1 MSATL
6 HLEDGSRF
14 EGQLF
19 GATKSIYGEIVFQ
32 TGMVGYVESLTD
44 PSYAH
49 QLLTLTYPLI
59 GNYGVPDE
67 TKRDEF
73 GLPEGFESAKIWP
86 AALIVDRICS
96 EGEES
101 HWRSKSSLSDWL
113 KRHGVPGLSGI
124 DVRQL
129 TKKIREQGTMKA
141 KLIIDG
147 DEPDKFPFVDFNET
161 NVVASVS
168 RKEPEIYGDGPTTVL
183 AVDCGLKYNQIRCLV
198 RRVGRVKVVPWD
210 WPIEK
215 EEFDGLFL
223 SNGPGDPEKCALLVE
238 RLSKIVARGDKPI
251 FGICLGHQ
259 LLARAVGAKTYK
271 LKYGNRGHNQ
281 PCTHYATGRCYIT
294 SQNHGFAVD
303 EKTLPAT
310 WRPLFTNEND
320 GTNEG
325 IVHVDK
331 PLFSVQFHPEHSAG
345 PTDCEFLFDIFA
357 EVVAAAKKG
366 QLLSADKLIT
376 ERLTFPSTYKITEQK
391 KVLVLGSG
399 GLTIGQAGEFDY
411 SGAQALKALRE
422 EGIASVLIN
431 PNVATVQTIKGFADK
446 TNFLPVTKEY
456 VTDVIKKE
464 RPTGILCTFGGQT
477 ALNCAID
484 LYKDGIFDQYN
495 VQVLGTQIQT
505 IQNTEDRERFNTE
518 MQSIGEQVAPSKAAT
533 TLEGTIQAAE
543 ELGYPVLVR
552 AAYCLGGLGS
562 GFASNQAELVEIA
575 KKALAA
581 SNQVLVDKSLK
592 GWKEV
597 EYEVVRD
604 AYDNCITVCNMEN
617 VDPLGIHTGESVVV
631 APSQTLSDKEY
642 NMLRTCAIK
651 VIRHLGIIG
660 ECNIQYA
667 LDPDSEHEHVE
678 NAGIHSGDATLVT
691 PPADLNETTIEK
703 IKEITEKIARG
714 LNVNGPFNMQ
724 LIAKDNELK
733 VIECNLRASRSFPFV
748 SKTLDFDFVGLATRA
763 MMSADNPQIK
773 EGKLIQKV
781 HGVLRGRGRVGVKVP
796 QFSFSRL
803 AGADVMLGV
812 EMASTGEVACFG
824 RDRHEAYLKG
834 LLATGFVPPRKN
846 IFISMGGVDHK
857 REMMPSIQT
866 LISLGFDL
874 YASKG
879 TADYLHGLDIPED
892 WESCTRAAL
901 AGGVTMILAMP
912 NTNPALTDNASYE
925 LTDKLASEKALVDY
939 ALYVGAT
946 ATNATVAASLAQKAA
961 GLKMYL
967 NDTFSTLKMDNM
979 AHWMQHLR
987 SFPTTRPV
995 VCHAEGQ
1002 TLAAVLMCAQLTG
1015 RAVHICH
1022 LATAEEMTLV
1032 REAKQKGWAVTCEV
1046 CPHHLILTEGCLPC
1060 GVREVRPRLVQEA
1073 DVQALWDNLDYID
1086 CFATDHAPHTRE
1098 EKHGAEKVPPG
1109 FPGVEYMLPLL
1120 LTFVHEGRLTL
1131 AQLVDRLHHNPRRIF
1146 GLPEQK
1152 DTYIEVD
1159 LGVEWTIPENGGQ
1172 SKAGWTPYAGRA
1184 VRGKVVN
1191 VVIHGEEALVD
1202 GNIVAKKGSGR
1213 NVRLSSDFGAEDED
1227 VIRRELEEAAAEGRL
1242 PAETLS
1248 SEDSPLETPLRLSPA
1263 KLAWAGQ
1270 NLISVEHLDKPLIN
1284 RILELAEHFRSDIM
1298 GNYADIVVIRHPEI
1312 GSAQRAAAVC
1322 TQPVVNAGDGA
1333 GEHPTQ
1339 ALLDVFT
1346 IRQELSSINGLT
1358 IALVGDLKNGR
1369 TVHSLAK
1376 LLTRYNKITLHYV
1389 SPVEELGMP
1398 ESVCDYV
1405 HKHSQ
1410 MGDRPG
1416 ETRPAFVQKKF
1427 TDLAEGIKGVDVVY
1441 MTRVQKER
1449 FSDQAAYE
1457 RVKGAFVLTPK
1468 LLDESTQENETTDYN
1483 VLGQQSAKP
1492 IVMHPLPRVDE
1503 ISPELDHDDRAAYFR
1518 QARNGMFVRMA
1529 VLTLLLGRDQDL

>member
-1 MSATL
+1 MTSCFETMSATL

-86 AALIVDRICS
+86 AALIVDRICP

-303 EKTLPAT
+303 EKTLPTT

-495 VQVLGTQIQT
+495 VQV
-505 IQNTEDRERFNTE
+505 
-518 MQSIGEQVAPSKAAT
+518 
-533 TLEGTIQAAE
+533 
-543 ELGYPVLVR
+543 
-552 AAYCLGGLGS
+552 
-562 GFASNQAELVEIA
+562 
-575 KKALAA
+575 
-581 SNQVLVDKSLK
+581 
-592 GWKEV
+592 

-667 LDPDSEHEHVE
+667 LDPDSEQYY
-678 NAGIHSGDATLVT
+678 I
-691 PPADLNETTIEK
+691 IE
-703 IKEITEKIARG
+703 
-714 LNVNGPFNMQ
+714 
-724 LIAKDNELK
+724 
-733 VIECNLRASRSFPFV
+733 
-748 SKTLDFDFVGLATRA
+748 
-763 MMSADNPQIK
+763 
-773 EGKLIQKV
+773 
-781 HGVLRGRGRVGVKVP
+781 VP

-879 TADYLHGLDIPED
+879 TADYLHGLDIPVHVVDWPFEEGASDDKTAAGSRSVTEFFQNKDFHLMINLPIRRSGAYRED

-1002 TLAAVLMCAQLTG
+1002 TLAAVLMCAQLAG

-1213 NVRLSSDFGAEDED
+1213 NVRLASDFGAEDED

-1284 RILELAEHFRSDIM
+1284 RILELAEHFRSDVERYQSITHVLQGYVM
-1298 GNYADIVVIRHPEI
+1298 SSLFYEI

-1398 ESVCDYV
+1398 ESVCGYV

-1449 FSDQAAYE
+1449 FSDQAEYE